1 MGMGGVFVPSNFPCS
16 LKRTRPKKRKNG
28 ASDFRALGA
37 GERECANSEQGLEL
51 CLGFRVEI
59 GDAWRVREI

>member
-1 MGMGGVFVPSNFPCS
+1 MGGVYVPSNFPCS
-16 LKRTRPKKRKNG
+16 SKRTRPKKRKNR

-37 GERECANSEQGLEL
+37 GKREFANSEQGVEL
-51 CLGFRVEI
+51 CLGLRVEI